1 MILVLIKSKFSLYKC
16 FKKFLDCLYIM
27 KSILVIVVKKAV
39 CLVLP
44 YLGAISLKV
53 RTKIRNAVK
62 EALNYCKRQVIFKSK
77 RKLSNMFTFKDW
89 VPYNLVS
96 GLVYEHTCGRSNSSY
111 YG

>member
-1 MILVLIKSKFSLYKC
+1 M
-16 FKKFLDCLYIM
+16 
-27 KSILVIVVKKAV
+27 
-39 CLVLP
+39 LP

-62 EALNYCKRQVIFKSK
+62 ETLNYFKRQVIFKSK

-96 GLVYEHTCGRSNSSY
+96 GLVYEHTCGRWNSSY
-111 YG
+111 YGETERHLNVTSGE